1 MDSFDRELEKL
12 RRDKSNRI
20 IDGLPPVEYE
30 SYNDLFSLLRD
41 VYDGA
46 IKVAVI
52 LYFVLKWPFK
62 KVYGDREHS
71 P

>member
-46 IKVAVI
+46 I
-52 LYFVLKWPFK
+52 
-62 KVYGDREHS
+62 
-71 P
+71 